1 MRVVVKFFQ
10 SSFEVSEGSSNK
22 GIIRVRAKTRALKE
36 QNTWKTKP
44 TVSFLAVSEPRIFSK
59 LPALKTTFSVG
70 IYRKLVCSFRHK
82 AVNNELVFYVIRS
95 RSGGHVKCRS

>member
-1 MRVVVKFFQ
+1 MRVVVKCFQ

-22 GIIRVRAKTRALKE
+22 GVIRVRAKTRAQKE

-59 LPALKTTFSVG
+59 PPAMKITSSVD
-70 IYRKLVCSFRHK
+70 IFRKLVCSFRHK
-82 AVNNELVFYVIRS
+82 AVNNELVF
-95 RSGGHVKCRS
+95 